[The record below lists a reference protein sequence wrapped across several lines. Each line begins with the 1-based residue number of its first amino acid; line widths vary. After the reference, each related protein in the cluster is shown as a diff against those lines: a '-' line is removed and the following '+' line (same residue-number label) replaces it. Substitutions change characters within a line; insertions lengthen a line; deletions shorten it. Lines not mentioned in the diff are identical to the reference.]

1 MIYVISSSIMGKGAF
16 RFFIVVALLFCACR
30 NEVQKPDF
38 ISISVPYEL
47 DSLDPHAKAWLSSS
61 AILSN
66 FYEPLVFTDADLK
79 IQPCLAQRW
88 ENPDVYT
95 WLFHLQPSVQF
106 HDGRTMRS
114 DDVVYSYQRL
124 MKSKDLEISSYLTD
138 VTEVDAVDSLTVM
151 IRTGSPLAILLNKL
165 SNVLIIPRGSTS
177 QDLAERV
184 DGTGPFRLETWSR
197 GHMIRM
203 VRNEDYWRKEPELK
217 TVEYLLN
224 RSPAQVV
231 DDLKD
236 GKCQL
241 GQYDSK
247 KFEAVV
253 SGLKRYQVLRQ
264 DNFFLKYLSYDVS
277 RDITP
282 YCKERSNPFKNPLV
296 RKAIHVGI
304 SRERLVDDLPTYAVP
319 ASQPVPAFV
328 FGFNP
333 AISLPQVDPA
343 EARRLLAEAGYPNG
357 FDVTLHER
365 LILQNTGLLLKE
377 QLKVIGVR
385 VDLKAMP
392 DLEFFHALDAGD
404 FTFFLS
410 RVGATVGDACDVF
423 EPQLHSRDASKHYG
437 IRNYV
442 GYVNADVDRAIEES
456 AKILKPEER
465 NTVLQKIMS
474 TLMVDLPWIPLYIDQ
489 DVYALD
495 RQFTWT
501 PRPDSYVL
509 AYTIGVR

>member
-1 MIYVISSSIMGKGAF
+1 MIERIVASIMGRKAF
-16 RFFIVVALLFCACR
+16 LCFVTLAVMFSACG
-30 NEVQKPDF
+30 NEVQKRDS
-38 ISISVPYEL
+38 INISVPYEL
-47 DSLDPHAKAWLSSS
+47 DSLDPHARAWLSAS

-66 FYEPLVFTDADLK
+66 FYEPLVFTAADLK

-106 HDGRTMRS
+106 HDGRTLRAE
-114 DDVVYSYQRL
+114 DVVYSYQRL
-124 MKSKDLEISSYLTD
+124 LKSKDLEISSYLTD
-138 VTEVDAVDSLTVM
+138 VTEVSAVDALTVM

-165 SNVLIIPRGSTS
+165 SNVFIIPRGSIS
-177 QDLAERV
+177 QNLSERV
-184 DGTGPFRLETWSR
+184 DGTGPYKLEMWSK
-197 GHMIRM
+197 GSMIRI
-203 VRNEDYWRKEPELK
+203 VRNEDYWRKKAALK
-217 TVEYLLN
+217 TVEYYLN
-224 RSPAQVV
+224 RTPAQVV
-231 DDLKD
+231 EDLKT

-247 KFEAVV
+247 KFEEVV

-277 RDITP
+277 RETTP

-296 RKAIHVGI
+296 RKAIHLGI
-304 SRERLVDDLPTYAVP
+304 SRDRLVAELPTYAVP

-333 AISLPQVDPA
+333 AISLPAVNPA
-343 EARRLLAEAGYPNG
+343 EARRLLAQAGYPNG

-365 LILQNTGLLLKE
+365 QILQNTGLLLKE
-377 QLKVIGVR
+377 QLKQIGIR

-392 DLEFFHALDAGD
+392 DLDFFHALDAGD
-404 FTFFLS
+404 FSFFLS
-410 RVGATVGDACDVF
+410 RVGATVGDASDVF
-423 EPQLHSRDASKHYG
+423 EPQFHSKDPSKHYG
-437 IRNYV
+437 IRNYG
-442 GYVNADVDRAIEES
+442 GYVNADVDRSIEES

-465 NTVLQKIMS
+465 NTMLQTIMS

-501 PRPDSYVL
+501 PRPDSYVR
-509 AYTIGVR
+509 AYDIGVR